1 MIVLSKKSPFEE
13 EYGIWM
19 TEDELKKY
27 RNMGELTQGL
37 YEEGFRRGF
46 EEGNERIRADYLKK
60 LMENTGWSL
69 NEAMRV
75 LKIPPNK
82 EAHYRRLIKKH

>member
-1 MIVLSKKSPFEE
+1 MRAWGDCIEQKSPFEE
-13 EYGIWM
+13 EYVIWM

-46 EEGNERIRADYLKK
+46 EEGNERIRADYLK
-60 LMENTGWSL
+60 TSWRIQDG
-69 NEAMRV
+69 
-75 LKIPPNK
+75 P
-82 EAHYRRLIKKH
+82 